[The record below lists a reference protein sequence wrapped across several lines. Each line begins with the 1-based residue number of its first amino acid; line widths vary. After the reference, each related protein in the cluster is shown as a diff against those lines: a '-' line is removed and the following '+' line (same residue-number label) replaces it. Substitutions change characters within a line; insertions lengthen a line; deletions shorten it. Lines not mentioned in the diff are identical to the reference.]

1 MPKTFQCALV
11 GMHFRPPAKTI
22 VEVLPAKFSLH
33 LLREPDNQYDQAAV
47 QVLCRPGDLFVHL
60 DEASLDQL
68 RERLPLQ
75 GSDLDE
81 LLLVE
86 SLQLGY
92 LGASDKLIE
101 PGQQKNFWIA
111 ELLDAGAHLEAEVC
125 FSVSGKPSVLIRKLD

>member
-1 MPKTFQCALV
+1 MSKTFQCALV
-11 GMHFRPPAKTI
+11 GAHFRPPATSLL
-22 VEVLPAKFSLH
+22 VFLPSKFPLQ
-33 LLREPDNQYDQAAV
+33 LLREPDNAYDSAAT
-47 QVLCRPGDLFVHL
+47 QVLCRPADLFARL
-60 DEASLDQL
+60 NEDQLEQL

-75 GSDLDE
+75 GFELDE
-81 LLLVE
+81 LVGQD

-111 ELLDAGAHLEAEVC
+111 ELLDAGASLEAEVC